1 LTASSSKYGGIVCF
15 SIVTAVYFF
24 STWLT
29 FKGFNGT
36 DDLHYALLSS
46 DLLKGKYNP
55 FESNDIFSGR
65 ILLIAWQAFIYLI
78 LGITTFSTQVGTLLV
93 TVVCCYLTIFKL
105 ARFKNS
111 NSILLGCSLFYFN
124 PVLAEA
130 SLGVLPDVYI
140 MLAAIIVFLLWQKIL
155 VTHHR
160 KTIILQSILI
170 GLTVFAAMFFKE
182 NAFIFIPFLIFISL
196 FTGKKK
202 NIAAA
207 TISIATFFVCVLFSG
222 WMYYSYT
229 GDFFFRVHQVIH
241 SNYPNVCSYAT
252 FSTKEKIARLTYG
265 VWLQFI
271 IESFYPVI
279 LAAILIVLRFLI
291 DRSFT
296 LKKDNTILAFIIL
309 FVLGLYFPFSLN
321 GGYQPLCERP
331 RHFIFLLPLGAL
343 ICVNFFNETRKNQR
357 VMWLFIAASSIILLA
372 CLLNSGQ
379 KWYWMIYGLLL
390 FYFLIQKYPPFS
402 FIYRA
407 RYLLFALILWLYM
420 PYRLFFFSSNWFQN
434 MRSVSTELKGNYFY
448 FPDHDNMMHW
458 KLLHGFDNKIHSISL
473 EKNPFKIFKPY
484 YENFDTTDFNPGWFI
499 VNGAYMQNG
508 NAFLEKI
515 NSLGNENFFTSK
527 MCNGDICAYFID
539 TPAKLSFIKK
549 VVADYS
555 KEWVKNY

>member
-1 LTASSSKYGGIVCF
+1 LTVSSSKYGGIACF
-15 SIVTAVYFF
+15 SIVTAVYLF

-46 DLLKGKYNP
+46 ELLKGKYNP
-55 FESNDIFSGR
+55 FEAHNIFSGR
-65 ILLIAWQAFIYLI
+65 ILLIAWQAFIYLV

-93 TVVCCYLTIFKL
+93 AVVCCYLTIFKL
-105 ARFKNS
+105 ARFKNN
-111 NSILLGCSLFYFN
+111 NSILLGSSLFYFN

-140 MLAAIIVFLLWQKIL
+140 MLAAIIVYLLWQKISA
-155 VTHHR
+155 THRR
-160 KTIILQSILI
+160 KTIIVQSILI
-170 GLTVFAAMFFKE
+170 GLTVFAALFFKE
-182 NAFIFIPFLIFISL
+182 NAFIFIPFLVIIAV

-202 NIAAA
+202 NITAAA
-207 TISIATFFVCVLFSG
+207 IIIATFFVCVLLSG
-222 WMYYSYT
+222 WMYYYYT
-229 GDFFFRVHQVIH
+229 GDFFFRVHQIIH

-271 IESFYPVI
+271 VESFYPVI
-279 LAAILIVLRFLI
+279 LAAILLVLRFVS

-309 FVLGLYFPFSLN
+309 FILGLYFPFSLN

-331 RHFIFLLPLGAL
+331 RHFIFLLPLGVP
-343 ICVNFFNETRKNQR
+343 ICVNFFNETWKNQR
-357 VMWLFIAASSIILLA
+357 VMWLFIAASFIILLT
-372 CLLNSGQ
+372 CFFNSGQ

-390 FYFLIQKYPPFS
+390 FYFIIQKYPPFS
-402 FIYRA
+402 FIWKL
-407 RYLLFALILWLYM
+407 RYLLFAFIVWLYM
-420 PYRLFFFSSNWFQN
+420 PYRLFFFTSNWFQN
-434 MRSVSTELKGNYFY
+434 MQNLSTELKGNYFY

-458 KLLHGFDNKIHSISL
+458 QLLHGFDDKIHSISL

-484 YENFDTTDFNPGWFI
+484 YENSDTAHFNAGWFI
-499 VNGAYMQNG
+499 VNSAYLQIG

-515 NSLGNENFFTSK
+515 NSLSNENFFISK
-527 MCNGDICAYFID
+527 TCSGDICAYFID
-539 TPAKLSFIKK
+539 TPSKLAFIKE